1 MSELI
6 DVVHGGDIRTRWN
19 GIYVL
24 LSDYNSIQNL
34 SGEDYVNSTFS
45 LFENGF
51 ALDLSKHNIVEVD

>member
-1 MSELI
+1 MSGLI

-24 LSDYNSIQNL
+24 LSDYNSIQDL
-34 SGEDYVNSTFS
+34 SGGDYVNSTFS